1 MNFHFETLRC
11 WGSHRCDGQAVRA
24 KYLHFLIVPTN
35 LLHAL
40 TLLKVIYLFIHSFT
54 YVLILKMCLFVWE
67 RGWEGGGSQLKL
79 SQDSLP
85 SQRKEIKPQMESQGR
100 ESAD

>member
-1 MNFHFETLRC
+1 MGKLR
-11 WGSHRCDGQAVRA
+11 GLNI
-24 KYLHFLIVPTN
+24 LHFLIVPTS

-40 TLLKVIYLFIHSFT
+40 TLLEVIYLFIHSFT
-54 YVLILKMCLFVWE
+54 YLLLLKCLFIWE
-67 RGWEGGGSQLKL
+67 KRLGGSERPAEVE
-79 SQDSLP
+79 SDSLP